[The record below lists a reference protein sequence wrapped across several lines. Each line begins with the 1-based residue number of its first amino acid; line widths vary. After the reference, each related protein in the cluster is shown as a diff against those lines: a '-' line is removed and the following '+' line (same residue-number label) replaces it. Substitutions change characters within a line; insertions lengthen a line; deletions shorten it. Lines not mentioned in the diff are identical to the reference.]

1 MAINWEK
8 NGKTVD
14 RDKFSV
20 HMDKKNLVTSFLN
33 IDIGNESDFGD
44 FTCSARNE
52 VGIAY
57 KTISLQK
64 KGGQPFNYSS

>member
-1 MAINWEK
+1 MAIHWEK
-8 NGKTVD
+8 HGKPIG

-33 IDIGNESDFGD
+33 IDIGNQSDFGD

-57 KTISLQK
+57 KTSSLQK
-64 KGGQPFNYSS
+64 KGGLHFNYSS